1 VIGAAGPEGITAEV
15 PFLVAR
21 IMRDGSTDLFATGV
35 YVDKMRD
42 EDGVLRFVERIV
54 VCDSAHFDTLLAIP
68 L

>member
-1 VIGAAGPEGITAEV
+1 
-15 PFLVAR
+15 
-21 IMRDGSTDLFATGV
+21 MRDGSTDLFATGV